1 MKIEVTMPKMSPEM
15 RSGVLCAWLK
25 GEGDRVRRGEA
36 LFEVE
41 TEKVVCQVEAERDG
55 VLVRLLAEE
64 GDDMPVGAV
73 LAEME
78 AQP

>member
-25 GEGDRVRRGEA
+25 DEGDRVRKGEA